1 MERALLLLE
10 ERMDNMIEKEV
21 VKVMAHKDA
30 EMINVKEKMVA
41 LEAELEK
48 MEVLAATSEKME
60 AKLEKMEVLE
70 AELEKKN
77 TTGLALNCSEADLN
91 LDLNQTLVTTATKG
105 LFPPLQN
112 KNQNII

>member
-1 MERALLLLE
+1 MEKALLLLE

-21 VKVMAHKDA
+21 VKVMANRDA
-30 EMINVKEKMVA
+30 EMIKVKEKLEA

-48 MEVLAATSEKME
+48 MEVLVEISEKME
-60 AKLEKMEVLE
+60 AELEKMEVLE

-91 LDLNQTLVTTATKG
+91 LGLNQTLIQ
-105 LFPPLQN
+105 LQ
-112 KNQNII
+112 